1 MMISHKGN
9 TRRIILLVLPILLSA
24 AEASAQATSGVA
36 GLHGVLENL
45 YTEMIP
51 LCSQL
56 IGVARGIAGFAA
68 VWYIGAR
75 IWRHLARA
83 EPVDVYPLLR
93 PFALGFCILIFPSV
107 LALLHGIL
115 QPTVTATSGMVTR
128 SDAAIAVLLKQKEA
142 ALHHTEAWQMYVG
155 PDGQGD
161 PDHWYT
167 YTHPGSDASEAG
179 LFSGLGEDLKFAM
192 AKASYNFRSSVKQW
206 MSEVLEVLF
215 EAAALCIDTLRTFQ
229 LVVLSI
235 LGPLVFG
242 LAVFDGF
249 QRSLSAWLA
258 RYIHIFLWLPV
269 ANIFGAII
277 GRIQEK
283 MLQIDISQ
291 VSQQGDTFFSTTDV
305 AYLIFLIIGI
315 VGYFTVPSVAH
326 YIVEAGQN
334 VLGQKVT
341 TLFHHTPRAAMQLA
355 SGGSAAAGNW
365 ARGRSSPPSSPANTY
380 MASRLQGKGS

>member
-1 MMISHKGN
+1 
-9 TRRIILLVLPILLSA
+9 
-24 AEASAQATSGVA
+24 
-36 GLHGVLENL
+36 
-45 YTEMIP
+45 
-51 LCSQL
+51 
-56 IGVARGIAGFAA
+56 
-68 VWYIGAR
+68 
-75 IWRHLARA
+75 
-83 EPVDVYPLLR
+83 
-93 PFALGFCILIFPSV
+93 
-107 LALLHGIL
+107 
-115 QPTVTATSGMVTR
+115 
-128 SDAAIAVLLKQKEA
+128 
-142 ALHHTEAWQMYVG
+142 MYVG

-161 PDHWYT
+161 PDRWYT
-167 YTHPGSDASEAG
+167 YTHRGSDASEAG

-341 TLFHHTPRAAMQLA
+341 TLFHHTPRTAMQLVA
-355 SGGSAAAGNW
+355 GGSVATGNLT
-365 ARGRSSPPSSPANTY
+365 RDKSSPPSSSANPY